1 MYIPRYINFVLF
13 LGDRNY
19 YTLKTDDIIMMREEW
34 RKLEKESYLKVG
46 SNKPNTSK
54 KTSDMIKKRPEGE
67 ESTADEADVSDTEKV
82 ILQFTD
88 LDYKLIDPELRSFLI
103 SRFFLP
109 K

>member
-1 MYIPRYINFVLF
+1 
-13 LGDRNY
+13 
-19 YTLKTDDIIMMREEW
+19 MMREEW

-46 SNKPNTSK
+46 SGKPNSCKKTVNI

-82 ILQFTD
+82 ILQFTGFYS
-88 LDYKLIDPELRSFLI
+88 LLQINLSGFDYDEFQLFLF
-103 SRFFLP
+103 SP

>member
-1 MYIPRYINFVLF
+1 MSYIYIGICINFVLF

-46 SNKPNTSK
+46 SGKSNSCKKTVNI

-82 ILQFTD
+82 ILQFTG
-88 LDYKLIDPELRSFLI
+88 L
-103 SRFFLP
+103 
-109 K
+109 